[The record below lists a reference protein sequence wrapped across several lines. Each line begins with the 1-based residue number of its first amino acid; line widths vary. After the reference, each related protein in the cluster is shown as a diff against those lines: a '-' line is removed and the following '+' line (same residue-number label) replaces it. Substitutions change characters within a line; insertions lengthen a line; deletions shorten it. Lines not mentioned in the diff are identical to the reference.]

1 LTIRWVEIARS
12 EAYDLVGMQMPDVSD
27 ADQIYLARVVEDC
40 EELLGPGIEVRG
52 LELDADGEVALR
64 LSYRLGPASWT
75 SEGRGETV
83 VAAHAALRDQLVLDR
98 IRIGVRALVRS
109 R

>member
-1 LTIRWVEIARS
+1 
-12 EAYDLVGMQMPDVSD
+12 MPDVSN
-27 ADQIYLARVVEDC
+27 ADQIYLWRVVEDC
-40 EELLGPGIEVRG
+40 EELLGPGIELRG

-75 SEGRGETV
+75 SEGRGETI
-83 VAAHAALRDQLVLDR
+83 VAAHAALREQLVLDR

>member
-1 LTIRWVEIARS
+1 
-12 EAYDLVGMQMPDVSD
+12 MKMPDVSD
-27 ADQIYLARVVEDC
+27 AEEQYFQRVVEDC
-40 EELLGPGIEVRG
+40 ERLLGLGIELSG
-52 LELDADGEVALR
+52 LELVTNEDVVLR
-64 LSYRLGPASWT
+64 LKYRLGSADWT

-98 IRIGVRALVRS
+98 IRIGVRAIYERT

>member
-1 LTIRWVEIARS
+1 
-12 EAYDLVGMQMPDVSD
+12 MPDVSN
-27 ADQIYLARVVEDC
+27 ADQIYLSRVVEDC

-52 LELDADGEVALR
+52 LELDADGEIALR
-64 LSYRLGPASWT
+64 LSYRLGPANWT